1 MTELISFS
9 IEDEFAFKLKNLSCL
24 WNLEIKELA
33 RKLFIDGFKE
43 FEKISLDFALKQV
56 EEGKA
61 EPEDMAA
68 LLNIDLEE
76 FEDIAVER
84 GIMDDITLEDLDAMF
99 KDLETLEKEMGV

>member
-1 MTELISFS
+1 
-9 IEDEFAFKLKNLSCL
+9 
-24 WNLEIKELA
+24 
-33 RKLFIDGFKE
+33 KLFIDGFKE

-68 LLNIDLEE
+68 LLDIDLEE
-76 FEDIAVER
+76 FEAIAVER

-99 KDLETLEKEMGV
+99 KDLETLEKEIDV